1 MTGHETQFVRQAC
14 VYFRNKTTI
23 WFSIYIKYCTWL
35 PATKYCYFHSKR
47 ASKCHRQYYQTHKGS
62 LDMPISIKFITLL
75 RLRVNYININFSYD
89 QLLLVTVRP
98 NRDINILS
106 LVQFQIFQPS
116 NGSIRTQ
123 VLYGIL
129 SLEFSEFIFQLTKY
143 LADSKVM
150 AQWDIGISLMHLFG
164 LNWSHKQTLYLKIF
178 PRTHVQNQKR
188 KFCIK

>member
-47 ASKCHRQYYQTHKGS
+47 VPKIHRQQYPTHKGFS
-62 LDMPISIKFITLL
+62 DRPISIKEITLL
-75 RLRVNYININFSYD
+75 RLRVNYININSSYD

-98 NRDINILS
+98 IRSINILS
-106 LVQFQIFQPS
+106 LVQFQILQPS

-123 VLYGIL
+123 ILYGIL
-129 SLEFSEFIFQLTKY
+129 SLEFSEFIFQLTQY

-164 LNWSHKQTLYLKIF
+164 LNWSHKQTLCLRNF
-178 PRTHVQNQKR
+178 PGTHVHNEKR
-188 KFCIK
+188 KYRIK